1 MKSSI
6 KNSYDNVWCPKLDLN
21 RKLKLHYMLSLFIK
35 FAFYKNILNG
45 SITVL
50 KIIYSPTNIGKNE

>member
-6 KNSYDNVWCPKLDLN
+6 KNSYDYVWCPKLDLN
-21 RKLKLHYMLSLFIK
+21 YKLKLNYMLSLFIK
-35 FAFYKNILNG
+35 FAFYKHTLNG

-50 KIIYSPTNIGKNE
+50 KIVYSPTNIGKNE